1 MSDYFNLTLTE
12 KRERLWVL
20 LPGLLGRAD
29 ELETLVPQSD
39 AIMKIEYKLHDIGD
53 YHHRVLALKDHI
65 QKHANGAEIVG
76 MGYSMGGRLLYSL
89 IQSDPKLFHKA
100 VFISS
105 GFPLFNPKDR
115 YLKKTFEQF
124 VSSQLLKLP
133 PIEFLKWWY
142 NLPIYNT
149 LKDYSN
155 FLGYLSKKKSSFDAA
170 KTQHLLKT
178 YSSLNMSVQTSIV
191 DTPSIY
197 FSGEFDQKYQRMNQ
211 RLSEYFS
218 YATFISVPK
227 SSHLCHWES
236 PFFLKQQLDQWLEN
250 DYKIV

>member
-1 MSDYFNLTLTE
+1 MSDYFNLTLTK
-12 KRERLWVL
+12 KRGRLWVL

-29 ELETLVPQSD
+29 ELEMLVPQSD
-39 AIMKIEYKLHDIGD
+39 AILKIEYKLHNVGD
-53 YHHRVLALKDHI
+53 YHNRVLALKDQI
-65 QKHANGAEIVG
+65 RKHSTDVEVVG

-89 IQSDPKLFHKA
+89 IQLDPKLFHKA

-105 GFPLFNPKDR
+105 GFPLFNPKER
-115 YLKKTFEQF
+115 YIKKTFEQF
-124 VSSQLLKLP
+124 VSSQLSALP

-155 FLGYLSKKKSSFDAA
+155 FADYLSKKKLSFDAA
-170 KTQHLLKT
+170 KIQHLLYF
-178 YSSLNMSVQTSIV
+178 YSSLNMSIQTSIV

-197 FSGEFDQKYQRMNQ
+197 YSGEFDQKYQRMSQ

-218 YATFISVPK
+218 FATFCSVPK
-227 SSHLCHWES
+227 ASHLCHWES
-236 PFFLKQQLDQWLEN
+236 PLFLKKHLNQWIEN
-250 DYKIV
+250 N